1 MGGRWLYVRAVEC
14 TFYLQGDLLQPWG
27 EELDPVPGRW
37 VPGWTGMAI
46 TMSSTGWC
54 FTTGPAS
61 GLQEASIWLSWA
73 EPDTGVH

>member
-27 EELDPVPGRW
+27 EELDPVPVVGARLDRHGDHYVVDRVVFHDW
-37 VPGWTGMAI
+37 AGIRA
-46 TMSSTGWC
+46 
-54 FTTGPAS
+54 
-61 GLQEASIWLSWA
+61 QEASIWLRWA